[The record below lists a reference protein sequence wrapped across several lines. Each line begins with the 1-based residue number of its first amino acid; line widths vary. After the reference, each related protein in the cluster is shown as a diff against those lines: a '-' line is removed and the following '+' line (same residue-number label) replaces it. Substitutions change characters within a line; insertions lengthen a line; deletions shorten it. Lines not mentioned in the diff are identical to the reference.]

1 PPPTVSLPMRQFE
14 ISLVKKGAN
23 LLVAILLLLVTPA
36 TFAQQP
42 GDNLVSGNFHE
53 ATFSDF
59 VQKIEAQTNYHF
71 FYDASQVDSITITI
85 SVNNAHL
92 TSVLDKLFDGTKW
105 HYTIDKENHVF
116 VTKGFSL
123 AADLPYG

>member
-1 PPPTVSLPMRQFE
+1 MTNLFTDMKKVHFKFSSVGGDTNRGSAPWSRSLTGSPPPTVSLPMRQFE

-71 FYDASQVDSITITI
+71 FY
-85 SVNNAHL
+85 
-92 TSVLDKLFDGTKW
+92 
-105 HYTIDKENHVF
+105 
-116 VTKGFSL
+116 
-123 AADLPYG
+123 